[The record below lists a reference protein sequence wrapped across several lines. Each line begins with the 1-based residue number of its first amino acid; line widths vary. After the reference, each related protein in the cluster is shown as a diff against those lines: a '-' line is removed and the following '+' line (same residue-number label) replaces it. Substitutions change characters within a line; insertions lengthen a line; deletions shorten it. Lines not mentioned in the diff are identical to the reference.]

1 MDGAPQ
7 HLEGGSPVLVSPIPC
22 LSRALLI
29 SDPEIKNDKTMD
41 DSETSSRRKVRSPS
55 FPFIGLRE
63 ALERARAFYEAEQ
76 RNAARP
82 ETAAAHW
89 GYSPKSS
96 GGKQTI
102 AALRAFGLLE
112 GDTLVKLSGRALRIL
127 LDEREGSEDRDR
139 LLKQA
144 ALLPPLHSRLWER
157 YGPELPSAQ
166 TLRLTLILDEG
177 FNENSVDDFL
187 GEYKETLEYAKLRTG
202 DAQKPAGEQA
212 TEQPTLPLSVPARPR
227 SPLATE
233 IDPAVFPLLDG
244 NAVEFRIRR
253 RISADEVE
261 DVRQMFE
268 IWLRKI
274 VER

>member
-1 MDGAPQ
+1 MD
-7 HLEGGSPVLVSPIPC
+7 
-22 LSRALLI
+22 
-29 SDPEIKNDKTMD
+29 
-41 DSETSSRRKVRSPS
+41 ETSSGQRKKIRSPS
-55 FPFIGLRE
+55 FPFISLRE
-63 ALERARAFYEAEQ
+63 AVDRARAFYEAEQ

-102 AALRAFGLLE
+102 AALRAFGLIE

-127 LDEREGSEDRDR
+127 LDEREASEERER

-157 YGPELPSAQ
+157 YGADLPSAQ
-166 TLRLTLILDEG
+166 TLRLSLILDEG

-187 GEYKETLEYAKLRTG
+187 TEYKETLEFARLRVAEG
-202 DAQKPAGEQA
+202 VAPRPKPDLVPSSLPPYR
-212 TEQPTLPLSVPARPR
+212 TEET
-227 SPLATE
+227 TE
-233 IDPAVFPLLDG
+233 IDPVVFPLLHG

-253 RISADEVE
+253 KVSAEEAE
-261 DVRQMFE
+261 DLRLVFE
-268 IWLRKI
+268 LWLRKI

>member
-1 MDGAPQ
+1 MT
-7 HLEGGSPVLVSPIPC
+7 SPGRLPRLRYMNETDSSP
-22 LSRALLI
+22 
-29 SDPEIKNDKTMD
+29 
-41 DSETSSRRKVRSPS
+41 RRKVRSPS
-55 FPFIGLRE
+55 FPFISLRE
-63 ALERARAFYEAEQ
+63 AVDRARAFHEAEQ

-102 AALRAFGLLE
+102 AALRAFGLIE

-127 LDEREGSEDRDR
+127 LDEREASEERGR

-144 ALLPPLHSRLWER
+144 ALMPPLHSKLWER

-166 TLRLTLILDEG
+166 TLRLSLILDEG

-187 GEYKETLEYAKLRTG
+187 TEYKETLEFARLRVAEGVTPRPDPAPAPPPPVRTG
-202 DAQKPAGEQA
+202 GTAE
-212 TEQPTLPLSVPARPR
+212 V
-227 SPLATE
+227 
-233 IDPAVFPLLDG
+233 DPVVFPLLDG
-244 NAVEFRIRR
+244 NAVELRIRR
-253 RISADEVE
+253 KISPEEVE
-261 DVRQMFE
+261 DLRVMFE
-268 IWLRKI
+268 LWLRKI

>member
-1 MDGAPQ
+1 
-7 HLEGGSPVLVSPIPC
+7 
-22 LSRALLI
+22 
-29 SDPEIKNDKTMD
+29 MD

-63 ALERARAFYEAEQ
+63 ALDRARAFYEAEQ

-127 LDEREGSEDRDR
+127 LDEPEGSENRDR

-157 YGPELPSAQ
+157 YGPDLPSAQ

-202 DAQKPAGEQA
+202 EARKPSEEDAAERPVLAKP
-212 TEQPTLPLSVPARPR
+212 PR
-227 SPLATE
+227 SPLAAE
-233 IDPAVFPLLDG
+233 VDPAVFPLLDG

-253 RISADEVE
+253 RFSADEVE

>member
-1 MDGAPQ
+1 MD
-7 HLEGGSPVLVSPIPC
+7 E
-22 LSRALLI
+22 
-29 SDPEIKNDKTMD
+29 T
-41 DSETSSRRKVRSPS
+41 DSSQRRKVRSPS
-55 FPFIGLRE
+55 FPFISLRE
-63 ALERARAFYEAEQ
+63 AVDRARAFYEAEQ

-102 AALRAFGLLE
+102 AAMRAFGLIE

-127 LDEREGSEDRDR
+127 LDERDASEERER

-157 YGPELPSAQ
+157 YGADLPSAQ
-166 TLRLTLILDEG
+166 TLRLSLILDEG

-187 GEYKETLEYAKLRTG
+187 TEYKETLEFAKLRMAEGTRPRTE
-202 DAQKPAGEQA
+202 PAPA
-212 TEQPTLPLSVPARPR
+212 VPASSPPPPQPR
-227 SPLATE
+227 TAGGTSE
-233 IDPAVFPLLDG
+233 VDPVIFPLLDG
-244 NAVEFRIRR
+244 NAVELRIRR
-253 RISADEVE
+253 KISAEEAE
-261 DVRQMFE
+261 DLRLVFE
-268 IWLRKI
+268 LWLRKI

>member
-1 MDGAPQ
+1 MTRPRGLPSLPAV
-7 HLEGGSPVLVSPIPC
+7 E
-22 LSRALLI
+22 
-29 SDPEIKNDKTMD
+29 ET
-41 DSETSSRRKVRSPS
+41 DSGQRRKVRSPS
-55 FPFIGLRE
+55 FPFISLRE
-63 ALERARAFYEAEQ
+63 AVDRARAFYEAEQ

-102 AALRAFGLLE
+102 AALRAFGLIE

-127 LDEREGSEDRDR
+127 LDEREASEERER

-157 YGPELPSAQ
+157 YGADLPSAQ
-166 TLRLTLILDEG
+166 TLRLSLILDEG

-187 GEYKETLEYAKLRTG
+187 TEYKETLEFARLRMAEGAKPRPE
-202 DAQKPAGEQA
+202 PAPPA
-212 TEQPTLPLSVPARPR
+212 PVPSPPPPPR
-227 SPLATE
+227 E
-233 IDPAVFPLLDG
+233 VDPVIFPLLDG

-253 RISADEVE
+253 KISAEEAE
-261 DVRQMFE
+261 DLRLVFE
-268 IWLRKI
+268 LWLRKI
-274 VER
+274 VDR